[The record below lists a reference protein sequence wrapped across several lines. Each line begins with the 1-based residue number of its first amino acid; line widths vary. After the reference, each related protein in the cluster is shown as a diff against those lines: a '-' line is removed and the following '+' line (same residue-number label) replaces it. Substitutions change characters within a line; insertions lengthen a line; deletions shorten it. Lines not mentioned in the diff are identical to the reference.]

1 MAVVFVLL
9 PLALALAAGAL
20 WAFARAA
27 RRGEFDDLT
36 TPSVR
41 LLTDDEDGAAV
52 DSNTV
57 AQPCSPQSH
66 PLKGPSPARPA

>member
-9 PLALALAAGAL
+9 PLALVLAACAL

-41 LLTDDEDGAAV
+41 LLTDEDEPAAAT
-52 DSNTV
+52 N
-57 AQPCSPQSH
+57 A
-66 PLKGPSPARPA
+66 G